1 MGEAT
6 TWRQVGRQLVGL
18 GPHAGAHRVALRAG
32 ASVLVPLLALWAI
45 DHQEWSIYAAFGAFT
60 SLYGRNHIRLSRTRM
75 QVTLAVLL
83 TAATTAGVVAGLS
96 AHRAW
101 LAVPATALV
110 AVGGSLVSDAQDWH
124 PPGPLFLVFAFAACA
139 SLPSEPGDVLAAVL
153 VAGAS
158 AGFSVLVGGVGGWWR
173 HARAGTAGSG
183 SAASA
188 QAGSGPVVR
197 RASYGEVAR
206 RHALRNGLAV
216 AIAGAIATVAGIG
229 HPYWAMVSAVV
240 PLASRDLGRQV
251 TRGLHRVIGTGLGL
265 ALAALLFAL
274 DPRGLLLILVIVL
287 LQVGAELLVG
297 RNYAL
302 ALVAVTPLA
311 LLMVHVVAPTPAG
324 TLLWDRG
331 VETVIGVVIGLG
343 VGYLTRRPARTP
355 AEGALR

>member
-1 MGEAT
+1 M
-6 TWRQVGRQLVGL
+6 
-18 GPHAGAHRVALRAG
+18 ALRAG
-32 ASVLVPLLALWAI
+32 VSVLVPLLVLWAI
-45 DHQEWSIYAAFGAFT
+45 DQQQWSIYAAFGAFT
-60 SLYGRNHIRLSRTRM
+60 SLYGRNHVHLSRTRM
-75 QVTLAVLL
+75 QLTLAVLL
-83 TAATTAGVVAGLS
+83 TLATTAGVVVGLS

-124 PPGPLFLVFAFAACA
+124 PPGPLFLVFAFAARA
-139 SLPSEPGDVLAAVL
+139 SLPSEPADVLAAVL

-158 AGFSVLVGGVGGWWR
+158 AGFSVLVGGAGAWWR
-173 HARAGTAGSG
+173 HARARRAAGG
-183 SAASA
+183 QGA
-188 QAGSGPVVR
+188 SGPARSGPALR

-216 AIAGAIATVAGIG
+216 AIAGSLATAVGIG

-240 PLASRDLGRQV
+240 PLAARDLGQQV

-265 ALAALLFAL
+265 GMAAVLFAL

-331 VETVIGVVIGLG
+331 LETLIGVVIGLA
-343 VGYLTRRPARTP
+343 VGYLTRRPVAAPTEAGSSEGRRT
-355 AEGALR
+355 GLGRSRRVI